1 MSNAWR
7 DPAFGCGLVALAGAV
22 LALHVAHVIGG
33 HRWFAVYSPVLGLL
47 LTVAVMIGMRN
58 LRRPPSIGMGAAL
71 LALLVVPEWLEGEL
85 TAGHSLEWTTLESHG
100 GVTVAVLLLAGC
112 AAMLWEA
119 QRIIDLL
126 RAR

>member
-1 MSNAWR
+1 MSSAWR
-7 DPAFGCGLVALAGAV
+7 DPSFGCGLVALAGAV

-33 HRWFAVYSPVLGLL
+33 HRWFAAYGPVLGVL
-47 LTVAVMIGMRN
+47 LTTAVMIGMRN
-58 LRRPPSIGMGAAL
+58 LHQRPSLGMGAAL
-71 LALLVVPEWLEGEL
+71 LVILVVPEWLEGEL

-100 GVTVAVLLLAGC
+100 GATAAVLLLAGC

-119 QRIIDLL
+119 QRIINLL